1 MSSSKLRSKKR
12 TRWKFLTLC
21 RLRGRV
27 EITIG
32 KWKWKRKKPKK
43 TKTVLHTGTQGKI
56 DPNSCSTM
64 IKLSRSKQSSS
75 SWTQG
80 MATSGTNH
88 GGNRPY
94 FRGLHDDRSFVGR

>member
-1 MSSSKLRSKKR
+1 MSSSKLRSKKW

-32 KWKWKRKKPKK
+32 KWKWKRKKPKNK
-43 TKTVLHTGTQGKI
+43 NSPSYWYPGKNR
-56 DPNSCSTM
+56 PEFLLNHF
-64 IKLSRSKQSSS
+64 KLSRSKQSSS
-75 SWTQG
+75 LWTQG

-94 FRGLHDDRSFVGR
+94 FRGLRNDQSFVGR